1 MKLFTPVRKFLI
13 QYGCSHICPFIFS
26 SPSAEESEPR
36 ASCGDKAQ
44 QPSQETAGEQAE
56 EAKAEGSAEEAAG

>member
-1 MKLFTPVRKFLI
+1 MPLGEYWILVQLFPHF
-13 QYGCSHICPFIFS
+13 PFIFS
-26 SPSAEESEPR
+26 SPFVEESKPG
-36 ASCGDKAQ
+36 ASCGDKTQ